1 MSFQRMT
8 GEGKYMESTYLAMID
23 RQHSLLAGSG
33 FKRAYSPY
41 GGLADAVS
49 PSLAY
54 CGQLRDPATGNY
66 ALGKGYR
73 TFSPSLMRFHSP
85 DRLSPF
91 GAGGV
96 NAYAYCQGDPVN
108 FTDPNGRIRQPR
120 QSSSTIAPG
129 PSAVSPT
136 SMINDA
142 AMAAGALVLQD
153 GALLKYMLG
162 TEFYVRK
169 ARPYLAGEDHGRL
182 PRTPSVMEY
191 LTAAGSGVMST
202 VTGIS
207 GLVNKWQP
215 EPSQTHTDIN
225 VWLTVVSTYTSGKVT
240 GMLSEWKE
248 LHDAARNIARAV
260 TANGATL
267 AQVRDGSAARTLEQL
282 RAQDGGG
289 VGQRMDAIRRLPP
302 GGEAES
308 NV

>member
-1 MSFQRMT
+1 MT
-8 GEGKYMESTYLAMID
+8 STYLAMID
-23 RQHSLLAGSG
+23 GQQSMVGGSG
-33 FKRAYSPY
+33 IRRAYSPY
-41 GGLADAVS
+41 GGMLDTGS
-49 PSLAY
+49 PALAY
-54 CGQLRDPATGNY
+54 CGQFRELVTGNY

-73 TFSPSLMRFHSP
+73 TFNPVLMKFHSP

-91 GAGGV
+91 GPGGV

-108 FTDPNGRIRQPR
+108 YTDPDGLMILSK
-120 QSSSTIAPG
+120 QSSSTSAPS
-129 PSAVSPT
+129 PSGVSSR

-162 TEFYVRK
+162 TEYYVRQ
-169 ARPYLAGEDHGRL
+169 ARPYLAVEDHGRL

-191 LTAAGSGVMST
+191 LTAAGSGVMSMA
-202 VTGIS
+202 TGIS
-207 GLVNKWQP
+207 GLVNKWQS
-215 EPSQTHTDIN
+215 EPRQTHADIN

-248 LHDAARNIARAV
+248 LHDTARNIARAV
-260 TANGATL
+260 KANGATF
-267 AQVRDGSAARTLEQL
+267 AQIRDGSAARTLEQL

-289 VGQRMDAIRRLPP
+289 VGQRMDTIRGPASQR
-302 GGEAES
+302 EAES